1 MFYIG
6 LYMYS
11 ENMKNY
17 SCLKPYRYLVF
28 GGPLPSL
35 LKLGS
40 WGQKWPYPGVSGLQS
55 FMYSENMKK
64 SSCLKPYGPES

>member
-1 MFYIG
+1 MEALSLDIWYVA
-6 LYMYS
+6 S
-11 ENMKNY
+11 
-17 SCLKPYRYLVF
+17 P

-40 WGQKWPYPGVSGLQS
+40 CGQKWPYPGVNGLQS

-64 SSCLKPYGPES
+64 SSCLKPNGPES